1 MSEPAYQA
9 DVVVVGA
16 GVAGLAAAHRL
27 ISAGVTTVVLE
38 AAPYVGGR
46 MSTEKVDG
54 FRLDRIGQFLSTS
67 YPELRLTPGLDALVL
82 RPFAPGVLLHSD
94 GRHHRAGTPAP
105 GGSAWGALHAVR
117 ALASA
122 PRAGAGPRVRT
133 GSAWGGAARRGSFW
147 GGPTARGRGG
157 VAWAAAAPGGVSG
170 GWATTRAG
178 AALTGRAAASAE
190 EPVPRTR
197 VAASG
202 DTTPHTPCTETLT
215 EGPTPGDVTAAAP
228 GDESVPEERTGNFAG
243 ARPPKDRTASRS
255 GLTGATWGVLR
266 DRTGASRGG
275 PAAGERTDSSWGG
288 PALKDRPVDARR
300 VSAVPRPRSGAP
312 LGGPVDQARLGAA
325 LTRLAGTPVERLLAR
340 PELPAG
346 QALAA
351 RGVPARTID
360 GFLRPLLAALL
371 CDPELTTS
379 SRCADLA
386 LRAFAGG
393 RLCLPE
399 GGAEMLPEVLAAALP
414 PGTVH
419 TGVRV
424 TDVATTSV
432 TTAEHGEIRCRAVLV
447 ATDALAAA
455 ELLPGLRVPGF
466 HPVTV
471 VHHTTDEPPTTGAAL
486 LVDSDRGGPVAH
498 TAVVSEVDP
507 SRAPAGR
514 ALVSST
520 VLGPPP
526 PDVET
531 AVRMHLSRLYG
542 TSTARWET
550 LAVHHT
556 ATAVPVMR
564 PPHDLRRPVR
574 LLAGLYVCGDH
585 RDTSTVQGALH
596 SGHRASTAI
605 LKDLGAA
612 GSVHQA
618 DPIPT
623 SQAA

>member
-1 MSEPAYQA
+1 MLEHAYQA

-54 FRLDRIGQFLSTS
+54 FRLDRIGQFLSTA

-105 GGSAWGALHAVR
+105 GGSARGALHAVR

-122 PRAGAGPRVRT
+122 PRVGAGRK
-133 GSAWGGAARRGSFW
+133 GGPVTRGRPGFSW
-147 GGPTARGRGG
+147 GGPVARGRGG
-157 VAWAAAAPGGVSG
+157 ASWAAGAPGGG
-170 GWATTRAG
+170 AG
-178 AALTGRAAASAE
+178 GRADASGRSATLGD
-190 EPVPRTR
+190 RTE
-197 VAASG
+197 ASG
-202 DTTPHTPCTETLT
+202 DGATPRDRTTPSRDRTAPTDRAGTAGG
-215 EGPTPGDVTAAAP
+215 GPV
-228 GDESVPEERTGNFAG
+228 
-243 ARPPKDRTASRS
+243 PKDRTAPWV
-255 GLTGATWGVLR
+255 GLTGAFR
-266 DRTGASRGG
+266 
-275 PAAGERTDSSWGG
+275 ERTAPSWGG
-288 PALKDRPVDARR
+288 PALRNRADASRGGLPPKDRSGASWGGLTPRNRAADSSWGGLRFKDRAV
-300 VSAVPRPRSGAP
+300 VTPGTSTVPRPRSTAP

-325 LTRLAGTPVERLLAR
+325 LTRLASTPVERLLSR
-340 PELPAG
+340 PELAAG

-424 TDVATTSV
+424 TAVSTTSV

-447 ATDALAAA
+447 ATDARAAA
-455 ELLPGLRVPGF
+455 ELLPGLRVPDF
-466 HPVTV
+466 HQVTV
-471 VHHTTDEPPTTGAAL
+471 VHHTTDDPPTTGAAL
-486 LVDSDRGGPVAH
+486 LLDSDRGGPVAH
-498 TAVVSEVDP
+498 TAIISEVDP

-542 TSTARWET
+542 TSTTRWET

-556 ATAVPVMR
+556 AEAVPVMR

-596 SGHRASTAI
+596 SGHRASSAI
-605 LKDLGAA
+605 LADLGAA
-612 GSVHQA
+612 GSMHMA

-623 SQAA
+623 TQAA